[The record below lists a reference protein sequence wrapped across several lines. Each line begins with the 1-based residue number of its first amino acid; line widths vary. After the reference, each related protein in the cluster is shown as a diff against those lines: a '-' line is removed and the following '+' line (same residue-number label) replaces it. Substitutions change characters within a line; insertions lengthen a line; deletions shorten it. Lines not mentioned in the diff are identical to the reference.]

1 MNHQGQTINHDK
13 HHDESNTRT
22 HRFSKLHDSVGD
34 PWPPNNIL
42 KPGAKDKHQLNP
54 GS

>member
-1 MNHQGQTINHDK
+1 MNDQGQTINHDK
-13 HHDESNTRT
+13 HHDESKART
-22 HRFSKLHDSVGD
+22 HRFSKLHDDGD
-34 PWPPNNIL
+34 PWAPNNIL